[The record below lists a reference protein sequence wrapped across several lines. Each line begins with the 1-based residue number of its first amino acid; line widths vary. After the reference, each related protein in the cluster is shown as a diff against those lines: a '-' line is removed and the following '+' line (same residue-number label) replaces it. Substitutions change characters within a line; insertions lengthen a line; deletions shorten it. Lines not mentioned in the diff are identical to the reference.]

1 MADPAPPSETAA
13 DRARPAWARGLL
25 DDLAGVVGARGLVTD
40 AEGLAPHV
48 VDWRRLYHGRPLA
61 LVRPADIDQAAAVVR
76 LCREAGCPIVPQGG
90 HTGLAGGATP
100 DDSGRQVIV
109 SLARMNRVR
118 EIDPTGHTITVEA
131 GAILADIQEAADAAG
146 FLFPLSLGAEGSC
159 QIGGNLAANA
169 GGNAVLRYGNIRDL
183 TLGLEV
189 VLPDG
194 RIWRN
199 LRGLRKD
206 NTGYD
211 LKQLFIGSE
220 GTLGLITAAVLK
232 LFPRW
237 ARSETAFLAF
247 DSIDAVLS
255 LFAAAR
261 RHVGDALVAF
271 ELMPRIGIDLALA
284 RVEGSADP
292 LGRAY
297 PWYALVQVAGCDPGS
312 SLRDSLEALLGDA
325 LQDDTVLDGVVAA
338 GEEQARRLWFLREA
352 IVEGQRLDGASV
364 KHDVSVRIG
373 RMAAFI
379 AEATRR
385 VGLADPGDRV
395 VAFGHV
401 GDGNVHFNVCQPVGA
416 DPADFLARASSIS
429 RIVYDT
435 VADFSGSI
443 SAEHGIGRL
452 KRADLARHMPSVDLA
467 LMRTIKQALDP
478 DNVMNP
484 NVLLPPDH
492 EPSNDD

>member
-1 MADPAPPSETAA
+1 MVDARTPSDGPAVPAAPGEADALLDRLAAAVGADGLITDA
-13 DRARPAWARGLL
+13 DR
-25 DDLAGVVGARGLVTD
+25 
-40 AEGLAPHV
+40 LAPHT

-61 LVRPADIDQAAAVVR
+61 LVRPGDVDEVATVVR

-90 HTGLAGGATP
+90 NTGLAGGAVP
-100 DDSGRQVIV
+100 DDSGRQVVV
-109 SLARMNRVR
+109 SLARLNRVR
-118 EIDPTGHTITVEA
+118 EIDPTGHTMLVEA
-131 GAILADIQEAADAAG
+131 GAVLADIQEAADAAG
-146 FLFPLSLGAEGSC
+146 LLFPLSLGAEGSC
-159 QIGGNLAANA
+159 QIGGNLATNA
-169 GGNAVLRYGNIRDL
+169 GGNAVLRYGNARDL

-211 LKQLFIGSE
+211 LKQLFIGAE

-237 ARSETAFLAF
+237 ARSETALLACT
-247 DSIDAVLS
+247 DVNAVLG
-255 LFAAAR
+255 FFGAAR
-261 RHVGDALVAF
+261 RRLGDALVAF
-271 ELMPRIGIDLALA
+271 ELMPRIGIDLALV
-284 RVEGSADP
+284 RVAGTVDP
-292 LGRAY
+292 LARAY
-297 PWYALVQVAGCDPGS
+297 PWYALVQVAGSDPGG
-312 SLRDSLEALLGDA
+312 SLRDLLEALLAEA
-325 LQDDTVLDGVVAA
+325 LEAGTIIDGTIAA

-352 IVEGQRLDGASV
+352 MVEAQRLDGASV
-364 KHDVSVRIG
+364 KHDVSVRISRIG
-373 RMAAFI
+373 DFI

-385 VGLADPGDRV
+385 IHEAGPQDRV

-401 GDGNVHFNVCQPVGA
+401 GDGNVHFNVCQPPHA
-416 DPADFLARASSIS
+416 DPTAFLDRAAAIS

-435 VADFSGSI
+435 VGDFSGSI

-452 KRADLARHMPSVDLA
+452 KRADLARHLPSVDLT

-478 DNVMNP
+478 DGLMNP
-484 NVLLPPDH
+484 NVLLPTSD
-492 EPSNDD
+492 